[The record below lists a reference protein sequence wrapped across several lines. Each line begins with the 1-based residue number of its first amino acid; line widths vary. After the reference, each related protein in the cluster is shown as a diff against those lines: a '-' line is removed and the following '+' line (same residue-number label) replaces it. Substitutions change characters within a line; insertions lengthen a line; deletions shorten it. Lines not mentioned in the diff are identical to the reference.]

1 MVGSIS
7 DATCFSFF
15 PGKNLGALGDA
26 GAITT
31 NDKKLFNIIKSLR
44 NYGEDV
50 FDDLTDRKYRNTYKG
65 VNSRMDEIQ
74 AAVLI
79 DKLRDFNKLQNKRKQ
94 IAKFYL
100 RNIKNNQV
108 LLPKVDKSFEHGWH
122 LFVIRCKSRN
132 RLRSYL
138 KKEILKQ

>member
-50 FDDLTDRKYRNTYKG
+50 FDDLKDRKYRNTYKG

-79 DKLRDFNKLQNKRKQ
+79 DKLRDFNKLQKQ
-94 IAKFYL
+94 KKTNCKI
-100 RNIKNNQV
+100 
-108 LLPKVDKSFEHGWH
+108 
-122 LFVIRCKSRN
+122 LF
-132 RLRSYL
+132 
-138 KKEILKQ
+138 KKY